1 MVSRQDHQCSTTDFS
16 YVAIL
21 LLICISLA
29 THARYKTNR
38 LISFADPSSE
48 QVFLRFAA
56 TLLLVYC
63 GVRSVTEFLQ
73 LIQRRLDYLTEP
85 ENYLEILLIISTIIV
100 AIAGQAQ
107 NCFCLSGFS
116 WQFGTLAV
124 FLGWIDLVQYL
135 KKLPLTGI
143 PINMLQSV
151 VLTFLKLIY
160 LPMIL
165 IIAFAIPFYMLFSR
179 VSKFHN

>member
-1 MVSRQDHQCSTTDFS
+1 M
-16 YVAIL
+16 
-21 LLICISLA
+21 IS
-29 THARYKTNR
+29 
-38 LISFADPSSE
+38 SVDPDSS

-63 GVRSVTEFLQ
+63 GVRSVTELLQ
-73 LIQRRLDYLTEP
+73 FIQRRIDYLTEP
-85 ENYLEILLIISTIIV
+85 ENYMEVLMIFSTFIF
-100 AIAGQAQ
+100 AITGQAQ
-107 NCFCLSGFS
+107 DCFCLSGFA
-116 WQFGTLAV
+116 WQFGALAV
-124 FLGWIDLVQYL
+124 FLAWIDLVLYL

-160 LPMIL
+160 LPAIL

-179 VSKFHN
+179 VSSISG

>member
-1 MVSRQDHQCSTTDFS
+1 M
-16 YVAIL
+16 
-21 LLICISLA
+21 IS
-29 THARYKTNR
+29 
-38 LISFADPSSE
+38 SVDPDSS

-63 GVRSVTEFLQ
+63 GVRSVTELLQ
-73 LIQRRLDYLTEP
+73 FIQRRIDYLTEP
-85 ENYLEILLIISTIIV
+85 ENYMEVLMIFSTFIF
-100 AIAGQAQ
+100 AITGQAQ
-107 NCFCLSGFS
+107 DCFCLNGFA
-116 WQFGTLAV
+116 WQFGALAV
-124 FLGWIDLVQYL
+124 FLAWIDLVLYL

-160 LPMIL
+160 LPTIL

-179 VSKFHN
+179 VSSISS